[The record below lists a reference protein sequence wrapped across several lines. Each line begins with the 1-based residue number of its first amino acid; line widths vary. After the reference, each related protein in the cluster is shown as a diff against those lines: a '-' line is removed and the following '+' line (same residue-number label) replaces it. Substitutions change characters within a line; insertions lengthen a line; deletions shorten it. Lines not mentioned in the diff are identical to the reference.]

1 MGHRPSTERELIAR
15 GLMALEEDRAQAEP
29 ILAELRRGD
38 RQWRELT
45 ASERRVLSRGPLV
58 DYLLEKGFAARFQDP
73 QRMVSLAKAACAV
86 AQGLSTKR
94 YGRAVVT
101 DIRARVWAEL
111 ANAHRVVDDFEAASA
126 AFAQAQTLAGGG
138 TGSPL
143 LVARVS
149 ELMASYLADLRRFSE
164 AISLLEEA
172 QDLYGRCNE
181 RAGVERSLLGLAHML
196 TQANEPERAVIAYLR
211 ALRRMRPDS
220 ENLLAPI
227 HGLALNLVES
237 GHCDLA
243 QSLLRRHHRL
253 YRRGGRLNEFRRF
266 WLEGKIAIGLHEYG
280 KAEAKLNTA
289 RLAFRRVDQFFDSA
303 LVSLDLSW
311 IYAKEGRRREV
322 IWLVDDMLR
331 TFAALG
337 IARESFASLILL
349 KKSCEQ
355 HRPVEALCGQIESLV
370 KLLPELAPRR
380 GKKASEV

>member
-1 MGHRPSTERELIAR
+1 
-15 GLMALEEDRAQAEP
+15 
-29 ILAELRRGD
+29 
-38 RQWRELT
+38 
-45 ASERRVLSRGPLV
+45 
-58 DYLLEKGFAARFQDP
+58 
-73 QRMVSLAKAACAV
+73 MVSLAKAACAV